1 MDRIRRRYDQVY
13 RHLGRAQLQRG
24 AEGLDAL
31 RLDELFG
38 PDRALWLGFYTDEGL
53 QYALE
58 EYGFI
63 GEIRA
68 LGYEDVRV
76 QTRTDDPDEH
86 MLRLVSRV
94 PKHEEPLLELVV
106 RRSFLTLSEEL
117 RAEVSQEHLPVL
129 HVEWLMLQ
137 HPLMTFSADRPPLPG
152 QRLPGLGLGRQV
164 FELLRNIC
172 RRLKLAA
179 LVTTPSFFHNA
190 VFYSEGFSFME
201 PRAAGCFAA
210 LRRDLMAGL
219 GLSVAEAT
227 WAIRWGLVR
236 EEGGAVFEW
245 FHAPMIAPVR
255 RDMEGF
261 LAGAW
266 YRREVDQVMR
276 QRWFGVIQPRLVA
289 LMEARGIK
297 PLDLGR
303 VEAWLAEEQ
312 A

>member
-1 MDRIRRRYDQVY
+1 MDRIRRRYEQVY
-13 RHLGRAQLQRG
+13 RHLGRAHLQRG
-24 AEGLDAL
+24 AGGLDDL
-31 RLDELFG
+31 RLDDLFG

-63 GEIRA
+63 GELRG

-76 QTRTDDPDEH
+76 HTRTDDPDEH
-86 MLRLVSRV
+86 MLRLISHV
-94 PKHEEPLLELVV
+94 PRHEEPLLELVV
-106 RRSFLTLSEEL
+106 RRSYLKLSDEIQ
-117 RAEVSQEHLPVL
+117 AQVAQEHLPVL

-137 HPLMTFSADRPPLPG
+137 HPLYTFSAERPPLPG

-190 VFYSEGFSFME
+190 IFYNDGFAFME

-210 LRRDLMAGL
+210 LRRDLMTGL

-227 WAIRWGLVR
+227 WAVRWGLVR
-236 EEGGAVFEW
+236 EEGGEVFEW

-255 RDMEGF
+255 RDLEGF
-261 LAGAW
+261 LEGRW
-266 YRREVDQVMR
+266 YRREVEQVM
-276 QRWFGVIQPRLVA
+276 QERWFGAVQPRLAA
-289 LMEARGIK
+289 LMDVRGIK
-297 PLDLGR
+297 PFDLAR

-312 A
+312 G